1 MWYPSSLSCP
11 EQTADK
17 HRTPAVGPEVYQQQH
32 PTEGEPPLPVLSW
45 DPRGDGQDSE
55 SQGHLRWDVIP
66 RTCSN
71 PQRVPPHP
79 AIPARVGDRQHPSR
93 AAVSFPQDVPGQTD
107 VATPQGDSRFPL
119 PSCPRM
125 EGTGVSP
132 STCCPRMER
141 TAPYGDIPIPQDVP
155 GWRGEQVPLPGP
167 SQGGVAAPHRHPVC
181 PPALTRS
188 RGQDTSG
195 SRGRRR
201 GSGAA

>member
-1 MWYPSSLSCP
+1 MWYPSSISCP

-66 RTCSN
+66 RTCWGSAATHSVFHLTQLSQHVSGTGST
-71 PQRVPPHP
+71 PPGRRSPFPKTSQDRQMWQHPRETAGFPCQAVPGWRGQGSPPPHAVP
-79 AIPARVGDRQHPSR
+79 GWRGQHP
-93 AAVSFPQDVPGQTD
+93 
-107 VATPQGDSRFPL
+107 
-119 PSCPRM
+119 
-125 EGTGVSP
+125 TG
-132 STCCPRMER
+132 ML
-141 TAPYGDIPIPQDVP
+141 DVP

-188 RGQDTSG
+188 RGRDTSG